1 MAHLHI
7 CRLLDRGNAILFE
20 HGAELAD
27 DIALLSEQVQRQRT
41 PFLRA
46 PYIITGQTSNKALG
60 ELGHSLIACRNKS
73 IIDCVKALAK
83 RQHTIYASIVTL
95 APYGLNG
102 VLFCLLLCHGGKI
115 AGLQAVQRYAIP
127 APPHTGSI

>member
-1 MAHLHI
+1 MAYLHI
-7 CRLLDRGNAILFE
+7 GRLLDGGDTILLKDS
-20 HGAELAD
+20 AKLAD
-27 DIALLSEQVQRQRT
+27 NIALLSEQVQRQRT

-83 RQHTIYASIVTL
+83 LMYSIYVSIMAL
-95 APYGLNG
+95 APDRLNG
-102 VLFCLLLCHGGKI
+102 ALFRLLLCHGGKI
-115 AGLQAVQRYAIP
+115 ARL
-127 APPHTGSI
+127 